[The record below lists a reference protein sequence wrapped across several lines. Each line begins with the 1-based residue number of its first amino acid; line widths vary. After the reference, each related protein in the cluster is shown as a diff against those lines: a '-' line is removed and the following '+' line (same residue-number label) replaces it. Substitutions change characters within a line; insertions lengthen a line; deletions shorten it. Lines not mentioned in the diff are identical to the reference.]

1 MEGGGPRHP
10 VDTTLSNSCLL
21 ALLQALGLAL
31 PRLGSACTYFEHF
44 DVFIGTVGKM
54 A

>member
-31 PRLGSACTYFEHF
+31 PRLGSTCTYFEHF